1 MFRFVVNML
10 VVNILSS
17 SLYLPLVLLSIIIN
31 YKDTMEAESQVNQ
44 VQSLLLEA
52 VSHFVGA
59 LSVLSTLCTGGGTI
73 MNLLCL

>member
-1 MFRFVVNML
+1 ML

-31 YKDTMEAESQVNQ
+31 YKDEDAIDVAETDSQVNL
-44 VQSLLLEA
+44 VQTLLLES

-59 LSVLSTLCTGGGTI
+59 LSVLSTLCTG
-73 MNLLCL
+73 L

>member
-1 MFRFVVNML
+1 ML

-31 YKDTMEAESQVNQ
+31 YKDQEKMTESDSH
-44 VQSLLLEA
+44 VQLVQTLLLEA

-59 LSVLSTLCTGGGTI
+59 LSVLSTLCTG
-73 MNLLCL
+73 L